1 MSALTAKDVFCEA
14 TIEKMGEGR
23 LNRFLRCV
31 FKELAGRSD
40 VQDSEMQEKLLKQ
53 ACINAGRQIFG
64 DDSSTEIQGLLGEL
78 KTKTSGHASAHGVN
92 AKSQVL
98 LHRRRNN

>member
-1 MSALTAKDVFCEA
+1 MSQLTATDVFCPA
-14 TIEKMGEGR
+14 TIENMGEGP
-23 LNRFLRCV
+23 LNRFLRHV
-31 FKELAGRSD
+31 FKELAGRTD
-40 VQDSEMQEKLLKQ
+40 CTDPEMQAKLLKQ
-53 ACINAGRQIFG
+53 ACISAGAEVFG

-92 AKSQVL
+92 AKSQEL